1 VTGFE
6 RFGLIKQVYFDLT
19 ELFVASSKFR
29 YYGIS
34 RVVAELAYE
43 LSRLDPEIQFVAFSP
58 GHRKFFRLYPTF
70 TPEVWPY
77 LVVDINIPQ
86 ELRPIRARLWFHNPS
101 FLVRPFLRFRSW
113 LIRIV
118 DKRRWTRSGVAFT
131 PLEIKDGILISMGRP
146 KLMVEFLNSIPL
158 QSKVRFFP
166 LLHDVMPLSS
176 EGRRVF
182 GLFFSNFLADT
193 NLVITRAASVLV
205 NSFSTKQE
213 LLRFEQAGALTK
225 LPPIKVIQLAHEC
238 RESTEPTNISLPGES
253 YLLCVGTTLGRKNL
267 TVVLDA
273 LVMLEARGRLNYSLV
288 LAGTMRRRVI
298 SALAS
303 KKYRSISHRV
313 LPIIDPNQA
322 ELIVLYKNCS
332 ALILPSFIEG
342 WGLPAGEALW
352 LQRPV
357 ICSDIPVLR
366 EVCRDQASFFDPRN
380 AESLAN
386 LIEAGDFL
394 SFKESVSEG
403 TFSSNSPVN
412 SRQQVLRSWQRVAE
426 DLLEQLP

>member
-1 VTGFE
+1 LT
-6 RFGLIKQVYFDLT
+6 KQVYFDLT

-43 LSRLDPEIQFVAFSP
+43 LSRLDSKIQFVAFSP

-70 TPEVWPY
+70 TPGVWPY

-86 ELRPIRARLWFHNPS
+86 DLRPIRARLWFHNPS

-113 LIRIV
+113 FIRIIN
-118 DKRRWTRSGVAFT
+118 KRRWTRSGVAFS
-131 PLEIKDGILISMGRP
+131 PLEIEGGILVSMGRP

-158 QSKVRFFP
+158 ESKVHFFP

-176 EGRRVF
+176 EGKPAF

-193 NLVITRAASVLV
+193 NLVISRAESVLV

-213 LLRFEQAGALTK
+213 LLRFEQSGALTK

-238 RESTEPTNISLPGES
+238 RESCEPTNISLPKES

-267 TVVLDA
+267 AVVLDA
-273 LVMLEARGRLNYSLV
+273 LVLLEERGRLNYSLV
-288 LAGTMRRRVI
+288 LAGTMRRRVA

-313 LPIIDPNQA
+313 VPIVDPNQA
-322 ELIVLYKNCS
+322 ELVLLYKHCC

-352 LQRPV
+352 FQRPV
-357 ICSDIPVLR
+357 VCSDIPVLR
-366 EVCRDQASFFDPRN
+366 EVCADRASFFDPRN
-380 AESLAN
+380 AESLAD
-386 LIEAGDFL
+386 LIEAGDFRSL
-394 SFKESVSEG
+394 KENGSG
-403 TFSSNSPVN
+403 DIFSSNGSVN
-412 SRQQVLRSWQRVAE
+412 SQRQTLRSWQRVAE
-426 DLLEQLP
+426 DLLKQLL